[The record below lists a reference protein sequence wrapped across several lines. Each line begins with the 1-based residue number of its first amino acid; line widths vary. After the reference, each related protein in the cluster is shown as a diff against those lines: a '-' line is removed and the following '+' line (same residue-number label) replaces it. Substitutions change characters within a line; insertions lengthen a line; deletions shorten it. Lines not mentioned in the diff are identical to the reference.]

1 MIACSAVHI
10 NEITCSGEEG
20 PKTYL
25 GSHKAYCRTVAQ
37 EGLMYSS
44 NQLATVHTL
53 STLFAPTLRFWVLLL
68 KLMHVKCLNT
78 AQLKVMLGPQQ
89 PPCQSMRLSVCTGS
103 SNPDHI
109 LWLVCR
115 TCQSMQLSVCTDSSN
130 PNRILWLVCRNLLWT
145 CCITFPPFM
154 R

>member
-25 GSHKAYCRTVAQ
+25 RSHKAQCRTVAQ

-53 STLFAPTLRFWVLLL
+53 STLFAPNFAILGFAAQADACQVLE
-68 KLMHVKCLNT
+68 HSSAQSDVRST
-78 AQLKVMLGPQQ
+78 ATSLSKHAA
-89 PPCQSMRLSVCTGS
+89 LSVHRFFE
-103 SNPDHI
+103 P
-109 LWLVCR
+109 
-115 TCQSMQLSVCTDSSN
+115 
-130 PNRILWLVCRNLLWT
+130 
-145 CCITFPPFM
+145 
-154 R
+154 